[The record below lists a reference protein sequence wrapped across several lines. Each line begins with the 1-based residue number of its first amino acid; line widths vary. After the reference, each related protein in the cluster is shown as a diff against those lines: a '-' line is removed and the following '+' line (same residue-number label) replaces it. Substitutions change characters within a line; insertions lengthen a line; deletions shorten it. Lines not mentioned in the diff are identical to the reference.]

1 MLSLPKPMQHDLLD
15 CAGFIPV
22 REPNTVLEFIVKIN
36 SNKPDIIKPYVF
48 ITMKIS
54 TEAGMTL
61 NTNKQTLNK
70 KLIKAMHLS
79 LTAWQIKALISM
91 ELFHCTKGSL

>member
-36 SNKPDIIKPYVF
+36 SKKPDIIKPYVF

-61 NTNKQTLNK
+61 NTNKQTLNR
-70 KLIKAMHLS
+70 KLIKSNAFKFDS
-79 LTAWQIKALISM
+79 LTNKSFNIHGT
-91 ELFHCTKGSL
+91 FSLH